1 MLTMMVT
8 TMQSVEDAMFSRG
21 RIIRNTNGVHEL
33 LICNRERI
41 KVVFG
46 SASWA
51 YKSAKSLTYA
61 KEVYKLYDQG
71 GELILDYDAYR
82 KGFA

>member
-1 MLTMMVT
+1 
-8 TMQSVEDAMFSRG
+8 MQSVEDAMFCRG

-41 KVVFG
+41 KVIVG
-46 SASWA
+46 SAHWA
-51 YKSAKSLTYA
+51 YRSAKSLTYA
-61 KEVYKLYDQG
+61 KETYKLYDNDG
-71 GELILDYDAYR
+71 GLVLDYDVFR